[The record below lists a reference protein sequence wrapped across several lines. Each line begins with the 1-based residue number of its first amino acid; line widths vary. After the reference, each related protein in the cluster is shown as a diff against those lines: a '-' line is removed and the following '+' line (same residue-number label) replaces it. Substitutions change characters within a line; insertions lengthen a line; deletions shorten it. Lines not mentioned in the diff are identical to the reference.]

1 MNGSTCV
8 YFTSISFEPF
18 LSCFFLL
25 QVFKLLLCEG
35 PFKKKKKYILFC
47 LQKEERGKTRFE
59 NESKRLVETFIIFS
73 IEELVK
79 VVEDFASESWQNVD
93 V

>member
-1 MNGSTCV
+1 MKD
-8 YFTSISFEPF
+8 
-18 LSCFFLL
+18 LS
-25 QVFKLLLCEG
+25 
-35 PFKKKKKYILFC
+35 KKKKKYILFC

>member
-1 MNGSTCV
+1 M
-8 YFTSISFEPF
+8 FTLQASHPGLSFPF
-18 LSCFFLL
+18 FFLQL
-25 QVFKLLLCEG
+25 FKLLLCEG
-35 PFKKKKKYILFC
+35 PFQKKIYSSVYEKKKG
-47 LQKEERGKTRFE
+47 GKHALKT
-59 NESKRLVETFIIFS
+59 KVGTFIIFS